1 MAVRAGRPATN
12 QGLVDEI
19 IAVLGEAFS
28 EIKCIGSERMMRS
41 GLSMSHWH
49 LLVLLARHG
58 EMSMSRIA
66 ELHAISLSNATGL
79 VDRLVERGLVDRSR
93 FDDDRRVVVVR
104 VSDAGRD
111 TIAQADLLR
120 DELISRVV
128 SHLDSAQLER
138 LRAALGD
145 LRGALAIA
153 LTDESDPTLREH
165 LASHSHALAH
175 GQLEPRSAE
184 SSPAP
189 TAARVASGM
198 KGA

>member
-1 MAVRAGRPATN
+1 MAVRAGRPAAN
-12 QGLVDEI
+12 QGLVNEI

-138 LRAALGD
+138 LRASLGD
-145 LRGALAIA
+145 VRDALAVA

-165 LASHSHALAH
+165 LTSHRHALAH
-175 GQLEPRSAE
+175 GHAEPSSPG
-184 SSPAP
+184 SSPAS
-189 TAARVASGM
+189 TAARLSAG
-198 KGA
+198 

>member
-1 MAVRAGRPATN
+1 MAVRARRPAAN

-66 ELHAISLSNATGL
+66 ELHGISLSNATGL

-128 SHLDSAQLER
+128 SHLDSAQLDR
-138 LRAALGD
+138 LRASLAD
-145 LRGALAIA
+145 VRGALAVA

-165 LASHSHALAH
+165 LTSHRHALAH
-175 GQLEPRSAE
+175 GQAEPRSAE
-184 SSPAP
+184 ASPAP
-189 TAARVASGM
+189 TAARV
-198 KGA
+198 